1 MLDLKVFMII
11 LRFAVDFLVQETASN
26 NSMLDLKVFM
36 IILRFAVDF
45 LVQETGPQQ
54 LNATDTPFCRYKY
67 Y

>member
-1 MLDLKVFMII
+1 M
-11 LRFAVDFLVQETASN
+11 RFAVNFLLQETVSN

-54 LNATDTPFCRYKY
+54 LNATDTPCFFDYSEILL
-67 Y
+67 